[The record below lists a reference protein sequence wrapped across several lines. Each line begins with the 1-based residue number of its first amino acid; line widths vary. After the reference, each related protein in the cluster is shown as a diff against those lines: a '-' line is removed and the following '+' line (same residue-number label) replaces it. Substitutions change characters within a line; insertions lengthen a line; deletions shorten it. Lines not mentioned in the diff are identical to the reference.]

1 MITYIEN
8 PLKSTINKNNLDNN
22 ESVIMNDFIHDYNYE
37 DYSTSTFSSTNFDK
51 NNNSLNKYLLE
62 NIYDKTNI
70 QSDKTNI
77 HSDKTNNNFCYNIYS
92 NICYYLTCCCIYS
105 K

>member
-8 PLKSTINKNNLDNN
+8 PLNATINKNNLDNN

-37 DYSTSTFSSTNFDK
+37 DYSTSTSRFSSINFDK
-51 NNNSLNKYLLE
+51 NNNSLDKYFLE
-62 NIYDKTNI
+62 NIYDKI
-70 QSDKTNI
+70 NI
-77 HSDKTNNNFCYNIYS
+77 HSDKTNNNFCYTIYS